1 MTKVAAPGVLFV
13 VATPLGNLEDLSPRA
28 VRTLRSVR
36 WVACED
42 TRRTGHLL
50 HAHGLGTP
58 TISYHEHNEAA
69 RTKELVAKLLAGAS
83 VALVCDAGTPGI
95 SDPGERLVAAARDA
109 DIPVIPIPGPSAAI
123 TALSA
128 SGLPTSRFAFI
139 GFLPSRARDRRRV
152 LEELCDRTE
161 TLVLYE
167 SPMRIT
173 ATLADAL
180 LAWGDRPAF
189 LCREA
194 TKLHEE
200 YVRAPLSKLH
210 ETLVTRGTIKGEIVL
225 VVGGAPVAKPA
236 DAGVDAV
243 ELLRQLKA
251 QGLAPRAAAREAA
264 RLTGRPARDLYRL
277 LLDL

>member
-1 MTKVAAPGVLFV
+1 MSKVAGPGILFV

-28 VRTLRSVR
+28 VRTLQSVR

-50 HAHGLGTP
+50 HAHRLATP

-69 RTKELVAKLLAGAS
+69 RTKELVAKLLAGDS

-95 SDPGERLVAAARDA
+95 SDPGERLVSAARDA
-109 DIPVIPIPGPSAAI
+109 EISVIPIPGPSAAI

-128 SGLPTSRFAFI
+128 SGLPTSRFAFV

-152 LEELCDRTE
+152 LEEMRDRTE
-161 TLVLYE
+161 TLVLFE
-167 SPMRIT
+167 SPVRVR

-210 ETLVTRGTIKGEIVL
+210 ETLVGRGTIKGEIVL
-225 VVGGAPVAKPA
+225 VVSGAPVAKPA
-236 DAGVDAV
+236 DTGVDPV

-251 QGLAPRAAAREAA
+251 QGLSPRAAAREAA

-277 LLDL
+277 LVDL